1 MDLNVVTLM
10 NAMKL
15 TNCVNIT
22 KFVSITKVFQSGI
35 HGLRDQET
43 DRFWSVDPCFQ

>member
-10 NAMKL
+10 NATKL

-22 KFVSITKVFQSGI
+22 KFVSITKVFSIKITIGDSL
-35 HGLRDQET
+35 LRFV
-43 DRFWSVDPCFQ
+43 RMSVSRRL